1 MELKVNETQLP
12 QPITFNYDELKT
24 AIAAKAEMYA
34 HIVYTDETIKEAK
47 ADKAT
52 LNKLKKTLN
61 DERIRREREYMKP
74 FNEFKDQVNEIIAII
89 DKPVQLIDSQIKD
102 YQERQKTEKHNEIL
116 KIINDDIYF
125 PPQLDIELIWNPKWL
140 NASFSMS
147 QVKTEL
153 AQKSAEIVTDLATID
168 KLEKFSFEAR
178 ERYFET
184 ADIRAA
190 LETANRLAE
199 SERRKAEYEAER
211 QRVAEAKKLTLQ
223 SEKMVEIPIDNKI
236 TENSAEPKYKAQW
249 VKFRAYLTIPQAKE
263 LKAFCDSKGIE
274 LKSLK
279 GEE

>member
-12 QPITFNYDELKT
+12 QPITFNYEELKT
-24 AIAAKAEMYA
+24 AIAEKAEMYA

-61 DERIRREREYMKP
+61 DERIRREKEYMKP

-89 DKPVQLIDSQIKD
+89 DKPVQIIDSQIKD
-102 YQERQKTEKHNEIL
+102 YQERQKTEKHNDIL
-116 KIINDDIYF
+116 KFINELEF
-125 PPQLDIELIWNPKWL
+125 PPQVDIEMFINPKWL
-140 NASFSMS
+140 NASVSMK
-147 QVKTEL
+147 QVKEDIKKKL
-153 AQKSAEIVTDLATID
+153 SDIVNDLDMID
-168 KLEKFSFEAR
+168 KLEKYSFEAR
-178 ERYFET
+178 EKYFET
-184 ADIRAA
+184 LNLRAA

-211 QRVAEAKKLTLQ
+211 QRVAEAKKLTVD
-223 SEKMVEIPIDNKI
+223 STKMVEIPIDNKVS
-236 TENSAEPKYKAQW
+236 ENSAEPKYKAQW
-249 VKFRAYLTIPQAKE
+249 VKFMAYLTIPQAKE

-279 GEE
+279 GEA